1 MKQFLLWPPV
11 RFVTDLVEIYFEKR
25 VSRSAAE
32 LAYFLILSFFPLLIC
47 VNYFIG
53 QLDLDPNT
61 LVEAVS
67 PVFPKESLN
76 ILVDYLHYIS
86 SNQSTALLVGGLGM
100 TLYSASAAF
109 RALMH
114 VMADIYDRQSYQGGY
129 GGFGGFGSNFTDVRR
144 MIQQSRLVEA
154 EELLDGTPSA
164 SRDGEWHYLK
174 GTICYQRGWL
184 DEARS
189 HFSAACQMSPGNPE
203 YRAAL
208 NRMSWQGQ
216 GGYGAPGHGYRQSA
230 GTGSGMDACNC
241 CGNLLIADCCC
252 ECMGGDLIPCC

>member
-1 MKQFLLWPPV
+1 MP
-11 RFVTDLVEIYFEKR
+11 EKDPYQVLGVPR
-25 VSRSAAE
+25 DATEEQVKATYRE
-32 LAYFLILSFFPLLIC
+32 LAKKYHPDNYADSPLADVANEKMQE
-47 VNYFIG
+47 VNAAYDAV
-53 QLDLDPNT
+53 LKDLKNR
-61 LVEAVS
+61 AS
-67 PVFPKESLN
+67 G
-76 ILVDYLHYIS
+76 S
-86 SNQSTALLVGGLGM
+86 SGPSGGYRQGYGGYQQGYQSGGG
-100 TLYSASAAF
+100 YQGG
-109 RALMH
+109 
-114 VMADIYDRQSYQGGY
+114 YRQQQYRQGYQGGY